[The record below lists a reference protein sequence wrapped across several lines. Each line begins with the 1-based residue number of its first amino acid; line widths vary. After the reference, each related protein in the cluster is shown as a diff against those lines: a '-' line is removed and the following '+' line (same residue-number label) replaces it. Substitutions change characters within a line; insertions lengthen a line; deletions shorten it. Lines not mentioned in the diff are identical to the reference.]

1 MVVEVVMLY
10 WGSMKWIYRFFVVL
24 GIIFFCIL
32 IGLGYFVIAD
42 PLNIRPLL
50 SSMYAGPETESITVP
65 LGDVPTGVTAP
76 SDAATANT
84 NPGTLSDEQAT
95 ALQSIGLTPDV
106 VPPQFTPDQ
115 IDCYVGVLGEA
126 RVNEIK
132 AGDTPTPTEF
142 FTAKNCI

>member
-1 MVVEVVMLY
+1 
-10 WGSMKWIYRFFVVL
+10 MKWIYRFFVVL
-24 GIIFFCIL
+24 GVIFFCIL

-42 PLNIRPLL
+42 PLNIRPVL
-50 SSMYAGPETESITVP
+50 SSMYGSPETRSTTVP
-65 LGDVPTGVTAP
+65 SGDVSTEATAP
-76 SDAATANT
+76 SGTATQNT

-95 ALQSIGLTPDV
+95 ALESVGLTPDV
-106 VPPQFTPDQ
+106 VPPQFTPEQ
-115 IDCYVGVLGEA
+115 IDCFIGVLGEA